1 MADAQKSKQSAE
13 DVSVGTNPVLYIPN
27 TMLSAST
34 YFKKGWYDNSLLGE
48 LASDGRSLKVG
59 IRSTVSNNSY
69 WCTFDN
75 FRLYFYGAMS
85 RETITDIE
93 DVIVDK
99 NGIVVSP
106 QDVYTLSGVLV
117 RKNVTSLEQLP
128 KGFYIVGGKK
138 VVVQ

>member
-1 MADAQKSKQSAE
+1 
-13 DVSVGTNPVLYIPN
+13 
-27 TMLSAST
+27 
-34 YFKKGWYDNSLLGE
+34 
-48 LASDGRSLKVG
+48 
-59 IRSTVSNNSY
+59 
-69 WCTFDN
+69 
-75 FRLYFYGAMS
+75 MS

-117 RKNVTSLEQLP
+117 RKNVISLEQLP